1 MAGMIKSTCSL
12 LAGLLL
18 LSFGGDVHGAG
29 DNKDQFV
36 YSGFTGAPLSLD
48 GTASVTPNGLLE
60 LTNGTIHL
68 KGHAVH
74 PTPLRLKR
82 SPGGAVRS
90 FSMWFVFGIRTNYPE
105 LNLSGH
111 GIVFFIGTK
120 NFSTAFPGPYLG
132 LLNDRNNGNTTNHV
146 FGVELDTIMTTEF
159 RDPDNNHVGI
169 DINGL
174 HSVAVHAAGYHDDKT
189 GAFRDLL
196 LISGKAMQVW
206 VDYHGESTQINV
218 FLAPLEMA
226 KPARPLVSSMYNLSQ
241 VLLEPSF
248 LGFSSSTGSMI
259 SSRHYV
265 LGWSFAMDGPA
276 PAIDISKLPKLPEK
290 VSKKQ
295 HWVLGITLSTAIIV
309 FALGVVSIMVLLI
322 RRRIKYAEVRE
333 DWEVEFGPHRFS
345 YKDLYR
351 ATEGFKSK
359 MLLGTGGF
367 GGVYKGVLPNSKMEI
382 AVKKVSHDSSQGI
395 KEFIAEVV
403 TVGRLRHRHL
413 VQLLGYCRRNGELLL
428 VYNFMPNGSLDQY
441 LYDPKCKN
449 TLHWAQR
456 FQIIKGIASSLL
468 YIHEEF
474 EQVVIH
480 RDIKA
485 SNVLL
490 DSEMN
495 GRLGDF
501 GLAKLCDHGAD
512 PQTTHIIG
520 TMGYLAPEL
529 ARTGK
534 ASPITDVFA
543 FGAFVLEVVCG
554 RRPIDQAMQDNRRI
568 LVDWV
573 LEHWQKEA
581 LMEVVD
587 ARLHGNYDADEAILV
602 SKIGLLCSH
611 PVPSAR
617 PTMRQVM
624 QYLDGDMAFPE
635 PTLSQMSFSM
645 LALVQSEASMS
656 MSMVSGL
663 SGGR

>member
-1 MAGMIKSTCSL
+1 M
-12 LAGLLL
+12 
-18 LSFGGDVHGAG
+18 
-29 DNKDQFV
+29 
-36 YSGFTGAPLSLD
+36 
-48 GTASVTPNGLLE
+48 
-60 LTNGTIHL
+60 
-68 KGHAVH
+68 
-74 PTPLRLKR
+74 
-82 SPGGAVRS
+82 
-90 FSMWFVFGIRTNYPE
+90 
-105 LNLSGH
+105 
-111 GIVFFIGTK
+111 
-120 NFSTAFPGPYLG
+120 
-132 LLNDRNNGNTTNHV
+132 
-146 FGVELDTIMTTEF
+146 
-159 RDPDNNHVGI
+159 
-169 DINGL
+169 
-174 HSVAVHAAGYHDDKT
+174 
-189 GAFRDLL
+189 
-196 LISGKAMQVW
+196 ISGKAMQVW
-206 VDYHGESTQINV
+206 VDYDGESTQINV

-226 KPARPLVSSMYNLSQ
+226 KPARPLVSSKYNLTQ
-241 VLLEPSF
+241 VLLEPAF

-295 HWVLGITLSTAIIV
+295 SWVLGITLSTAIIV
-309 FALGVVSIMVLLI
+309 FVLGVISIVVLLV

-441 LYDPKCKN
+441 LYDPEGKN
-449 TLHWAQR
+449 ILHWAQR
-456 FQIIKGIASSLL
+456 FQIIKDIASSLL

-554 RRPIDQAMQDNRRI
+554 RRPIDQARQDSRRI

-587 ARLHGNYDADEAILV
+587 ARLHSNYNADEVILA

-624 QYLDGDMAFPE
+624 QYLHGDMAFPE

-645 LALVQSEASMS
+645 LALVQSEGFDAFIASSMS
-656 MSMVSGL
+656 MSTVSGL